1 MNKENKI
8 KKVNLLRSGQC
19 VNAEGLT
26 IKAIRLLPFSEG
38 DKCDYCEM
46 DCLCRGDIAD
56 LCEAINENA
65 KTPYYLIL
73 GWHGKS

>member
-1 MNKENKI
+1 MNEETKRKQ
-8 KKVNLLRSGQC
+8 VGLLRSGQY
-19 VNAEGLT
+19 VTVEGII

-65 KTPYYLIL
+65 KTPYYLLL
-73 GWHGKS
+73 GWH